1 MHFFF
6 LQAGQFWTVA
16 KQYQLII
23 IFFDLDYASP
33 TMYGGWK
40 TCLCF
45 VIPNLVPHTIICRA
59 QNRRV
64 PPFRAVPDLCSA

>member
-1 MHFFF
+1 MAAALHFFF

-33 TMYGGWK
+33 TMYGGWENVSLLRDSK
-40 TCLCF
+40 S
-45 VIPNLVPHTIICRA
+45 RA
-59 QNRRV
+59 ARDHLQ
-64 PPFRAVPDLCSA
+64 AAE